1 MENAP
6 DDSTIALWVRL
17 MRAST
22 SVLDTIE
29 ERLKSGGLPPL
40 AWYDVL
46 LELDRAGEDGLRPMA
61 LEDRLLL
68 PQYGTSRLLKRL
80 EEAGLTARAPVP
92 EDGRGFRVTITEAGR
107 QMRRRMWPV
116 YAGVLQERIGDRFT
130 AVEREAAVA
139 LLARLG

>member
-1 MENAP
+1 MENQP

-22 SVLDTIE
+22 AVLEAIE
-29 ERLKSGGLPPL
+29 ARLKAEGLPPL

-46 LELDRAGEDGLRPMA
+46 LELDRAREDGLRPMV
-61 LEDRLLL
+61 LEERLLL

-80 EEAGLTARAPVP
+80 EEAELTSRTPVP

-116 YAGVLQERIGDRFT
+116 YAGVLQERIGNRF
-130 AVEREAAVA
+130 APEEREAAVA

>member
-1 MENAP
+1 MDNQP

-22 SVLDTIE
+22 AVLEAIE
-29 ERLKSGGLPPL
+29 GRLKAEGLPPL

-46 LELDRAGEDGLRPMA
+46 LELDRVGEDGLRPMA
-61 LEDRLLL
+61 LEERLLL

-80 EEAGLTARAPVP
+80 EEAGLTARAPAP

-116 YAGVLQERIGDRFT
+116 YSAVLQARIGDRF
-130 AVEREAAVA
+130 APEEREAAVA

>member
-1 MENAP
+1 MENQP

-22 SVLDTIE
+22 AVLEAIE
-29 ERLKSGGLPPL
+29 GRLKADGLPPL

-61 LEDRLLL
+61 LEERLLL

-80 EEAGLTARAPVP
+80 EEAGLTARASVP

-116 YAGVLQERIGDRFT
+116 YSDVLQARIGDRF
-130 AVEREAAVA
+130 APEEREAAVA

>member
-1 MENAP
+1 MENQP

-22 SVLDTIE
+22 AVLEAIE
-29 ERLKSGGLPPL
+29 ARLKAEGLPPL

-61 LEDRLLL
+61 LEERLLL
-68 PQYGTSRLLKRL
+68 PQYGLSRLLKRL

-92 EDGRGFRVTITEAGR
+92 EDGRGFRVTITKAGR

-116 YAGVLQERIGDRFT
+116 YAEVLQARIGDRY
-130 AVEREAAVA
+130 APGERETAVA